1 LRTKEIVGMTV
12 DDFVESNVLPK
23 YRPVVAAIRSLMKQA
38 APDAREMMSY
48 GLPMYVQRLTVAW
61 ISPSKTGITFSFMR
75 GVGLEDKYGLLRG
88 SAKHA
93 RYVKMKDVADMNRAA
108 LKYYVKQ
115 ALKLDLQ

>member
-1 LRTKEIVGMTV
+1 MTV
-12 DDFVESNVLPK
+12 DEFVKSNVLPEFQ
-23 YRPVVAAIRSLMKQA
+23 PVVAAIRSLMKEA

-48 GLPMYVQRLTVAW
+48 GLPMYIQRLTVAW

-75 GVGLEDKYGLLRG
+75 GVSFQDKYGLLRG

-93 RYVKMKDVADMNRAA
+93 RYVKMKTVGEVNEPA

-115 ALKLDLQ
+115 ALKFDKL